1 MGFFKVDTSK
11 LNKRYGRGGSVNKS
25 RQVTSF
31 NTPNKN
37 RAPDIP
43 KTEAKEGDVLSY
55 FDDTKGKVLT
65 SFDGGYQSSNTAKVS
80 DMNRFDQGQT
90 VTTLDASRHSRVRT
104 RGELHSAINRKTIID
119 VGLGNTTAEKQ
130 LKYMD
135 YVSDSTCD
143 TTSGSST
150 VNCDTTNIL
159 NGKIRTGMIVRGA
172 GIPEYAVVKRFLSTS
187 SFELGTI
194 SGLGIKD
201 TPGSSVNATANG
213 TNVTLQFYGTTLYLD
228 GSKGGD
234 IGTSIFIDRGN
245 EWYENYIAGI
255 ELPDTVSGSA
265 NMGGND
271 ELLRGGD
278 FKIYLYFGSRDFV
291 LSGLDLEPTVQGDA
305 TKGGATGRYYHIG
318 GSSDAYPKFYT
329 PYEFVD
335 GVIKWI
341 DFDSLNSVVDG
352 NYGGG
357 DVKVVEL
364 QATPS
369 RDLRLVSATRAP
381 NMKIGYIKH
390 IINTPI
396 NIRYAHSGN
405 NSVITEITNTKIPAK
420 AIITKVVAKVTTASN
435 LTTHAVNLQMS
446 ATSGTLTD
454 DSISSGTELIGG
466 DVTNTDSSDSSSAS
480 DIDLKQTGEIWLCK
494 DTVRNG
500 TSDQYLYICNAGTSN
515 GTTNSTAGT
524 MEIYIEYYK

>member
-90 VTTLDASRHSRVRT
+90 VTALDAGPNARVRT
-104 RGELHSAINRKTIID
+104 RGEVHSAINRKTMIN
-119 VGLGNTTAEKQ
+119 VGLGNTTGTKQ

-143 TTSGSST
+143 TDGSAVLT
-150 VNCDTTNIL
+150 CDSTNIV
-159 NGKIRTGMIVRGA
+159 NGKIKAGMIVRGS
-172 GIPEYAVVKRFLSTS
+172 GIPENSIVRQVHSSPYGFTIATLNGSEVGEQPGGIST
-187 SFELGTI
+187 
-194 SGLGIKD
+194 
-201 TPGSSVNATANG
+201 VNTTATAS
-213 TNVTLQFYGTTLYLD
+213 NVTLEFYGTTLYLD

-234 IGTSIFIDRGN
+234 IGTSVYIDRGD
-245 EWYENYIAGI
+245 EWYKNCISTI
-255 ELPDTVSGSA
+255 VLPDTMTGSIA
-265 NMGGND
+265 
-271 ELLRGGD
+271 LRGNAEVNRAGE
-278 FKIYLYFGSRDFV
+278 FKIYLYFGSDNFA
-291 LSGLDLEPTVQGDA
+291 LCGANLGD
-305 TKGGATGRYYHIG
+305 GYHIEG
-318 GSSDAYPKFYT
+318 MNDGYAKSYT
-329 PYEFVD
+329 PYEFIN
-335 GVIKWI
+335 GQIRWI
-341 DFDSLNSVVDG
+341 DANSLNSDTAPA
-352 NYGGG
+352 G
-357 DVKVVEL
+357 DLKVVEL
-364 QATPS
+364 QSTVGS
-369 RDLRLVSATRAP
+369 GKNLRLVSATRAP

-454 DSISSGTELIGG
+454 DSISAGTELIGG
-466 DVTNTDSSDSSSAS
+466 DVTNTVSSDSSSTS